1 MSLRRFTWFLSH
13 LHLNDNSMI
22 KSRDDPDFDRLHK
35 VRPFLDHLQSKFL
48 QLYSPTE
55 HQAIDESMIK
65 FKGRQS
71 MKQYVPLKPIKRG
84 YKVWVRADDN
94 GYTCESEVYTG
105 KARGTTEH
113 GLGGSVVT
121 KLSEKIQGKG
131 YKVYA
136 DNFFS
141 SVGLAKSLSDKGIG
155 YCGTIR
161 SNRRHLPALTE
172 DKKLKRGNFDWR
184 MDEAGISLVKWM
196 DTKAL
201 SFISNFELPSHE
213 VPISRKNKDGSTTVV
228 SGPSV
233 ASSYRNHMGAVDKA
247 DMLKSLYEID
257 RKSHKWWHR
266 IFFHFLD
273 VAVVNASI
281 IFKQMSDESMT
292 LKTFKRR
299 IIAGLINSKGLKRSR
314 ESEDMSVNAMNL
326 NSKTKESVAPE
337 IRKDAS
343 EHLPHLGNTFR
354 RCNNCSTKKE
364 PHRTKWMCPLC
375 NVPLCNS
382 AKRNCFTVYH
392 S

>member
-1 MSLRRFTWFLSH
+1 
-13 LHLNDNSMI
+13 
-22 KSRDDPDFDRLHK
+22 
-35 VRPFLDHLQSKFL
+35 
-48 QLYSPTE
+48 
-55 HQAIDESMIK
+55 
-65 FKGRQS
+65 
-71 MKQYVPLKPIKRG
+71 
-84 YKVWVRADDN
+84 
-94 GYTCESEVYTG
+94 
-105 KARGTTEH
+105 
-113 GLGGSVVT
+113 
-121 KLSEKIQGKG
+121 
-131 YKVYA
+131 
-136 DNFFS
+136 
-141 SVGLAKSLSDKGIG
+141 
-155 YCGTIR
+155 
-161 SNRRHLPALTE
+161 
-172 DKKLKRGNFDWR
+172 

-196 DTKAL
+196 DTKAV

-213 VPISRKNKDGSTTVV
+213 VPIYRKNKDGSTTVV

-281 IFKQMSDESMT
+281 TFKQMSDESMT

-299 IIAGLINSKGLKRSR
+299 IIAGLIKSKGLKRSR